1 MESLDMMHLSLF
13 VGLQL
18 LVISRSV
25 LSLERHSSFG
35 VRGSLAAVHEWPMVN
50 SKYRTAPDPPL
61 TTNAAFLYSPLAAI
75 RLIRSWTRQE
85 YPHSLSYHEINFTQL
100 PPTTRGMSPPTIAAR

>member
-18 LVISRSV
+18 LVVSRSV

-50 SKYRTAPDPPL
+50 SK
-61 TTNAAFLYSPLAAI
+61 
-75 RLIRSWTRQE
+75 
-85 YPHSLSYHEINFTQL
+85 
-100 PPTTRGMSPPTIAAR
+100 